1 MAADNI
7 YRHFESG
14 GFSCGAEFLHSGNAW
29 AVRFY
34 DDSGPG
40 FKAPLANL
48 VTPPDCYGFLHL
60 QCVGEDGVFSGFLDA
75 AHFSPDMTEDLLA
88 LLEET
93 IFNGVGCYL
102 PYHIDFVTLQ
112 SCEEYN
118 GEY

>member
-14 GFSCGAEFLHSGNAW
+14 GFSCGAEFLHSGNTW

-48 VTPPDCYGFLHL
+48 VIPPDCYGFLHL
-60 QCVGEDGVFSGFLDA
+60 QCVGEDGVLSGFLDA
-75 AHFSPDMTEDLLA
+75 AHFSPDMTEDLLDFV
-88 LLEET
+88 ESG
-93 IFNGVGCYL
+93 IPGCRDCYL
-102 PYHIDFVTLQ
+102 PYHIDFVALQ
-112 SCEEYN
+112 GCEEYN